1 MIYNVNDPLK
11 FIKHKKFFNYCY
23 SYATRSNLKILP
35 DIVGDLYLLLFV
47 RYISDIKSITVK
59 YLLHGCLLNPNE
71 FNRLLTIDI
80 TYGLR
85 EYFELVKELYDKY
98 KPTNTEEFKEFLL
111 NEEVRKEIRKIEEKY
126 IILNESINIDE
137 AIMIYYSQY
146 MYDFE
151 FEVNYDSY
159 ASTPG
164 NLTISKAKSKYLLK
178 SYKSVCNK
186 GYFQKQMKRAVDLIK
201 NGDVQPGL
209 VVSLSPLKVFAYSD
223 EFEGGVMLT
232 YPEEFVKYFNLSL
245 NQKVV
250 FVNNYWAKELY
261 EYRYDLLICGTPTKE
276 WRDFIPLLS
285 ILFSDEIEKIN
296 TYIANIDEDKWNEVK
311 KCADE
316 YILKFNDYAREGMEY
331 FIEEK

>member
-11 FIKHKKFFNYCY
+11 FIKHKKFFDYCY
-23 SYATRSNLKILP
+23 NYAIRSNLKILP
-35 DIVGDLYLLLFV
+35 DIVSDLYLLLFI
-47 RYISDIKSITVK
+47 RYINDIKSITIT
-59 YLLHGCLLNPNE
+59 YLLHGCILNPDE

-98 KPTNTEEFKEFLL
+98 KPTNTSEFKEFIL
-111 NEEVRKEIRKIEEKY
+111 NEEVRKEIKKIEEKY
-126 IILNESINIDE
+126 IALEESINIDE
-137 AIMIYYSQY
+137 AIMIYYSQN

-164 NLTISKAKSKYLLK
+164 NLTISKVKSKYLLK
-178 SYKSVCNK
+178 SYKSICNK
-186 GYFQKQMKRAVDLIK
+186 SFFQKQMKRAVDLIK

-296 TYIANIDEDKWNEVK
+296 TYVSNIDEDKWNEVK
-311 KCADE
+311 RCADE
-316 YILKFNDYAREGMEY
+316 YILKYNDYAREGMEY
-331 FIEEK
+331 FLEEK